1 MPFNKGESGN
11 KDGRP
16 KGSLNKQKDNV
27 YASLINDIF
36 NMFKSGKYYVYYHI
50 DVNTKEIVYIGKGKN
65 NRAWDFRIGTRN
77 QEWNEYI
84 KNNKINAKLIVV
96 DVSEEEALAIEKSLI
111 QVKNP
116 ILNNMNTNNLNK

>member
-1 MPFNKGESGN
+1 MPFKKNDININ

-16 KGSLNKQKDNV
+16 KGSLNKQKDII
-27 YASLINDIF
+27 YTSLINDIF

-50 DVNTKEIVYIGKGKN
+50 NVNTKEIVYIGKGKN

-77 QEWNEYI
+77 QEWSEYI
-84 KNNKINAKLIVV
+84 KNNKIDVKLIVV
-96 DVSEEEALAIEKSLI
+96 DISEEEALAVEKTLI

-116 ILNNMNTNNLNK
+116 LLNIRSSN

>member
-16 KGSLNKQKDNV
+16 KGSLNKQKYNI
-27 YASLINDIF
+27 YTSLINDIF

-65 NRAWDFRIGTRN
+65 NRAWDFNLNARN

-84 KNNKINAKLIVV
+84 KNNKIDVKLIVV
-96 DVSEEEALAIEKSLI
+96 DISEEEALAIERTLI

-116 ILNNMNTNNLNK
+116 LLNIRSSN

>member
-16 KGSLNKQKDNV
+16 KGSLNKQKYNI
-27 YASLINDIF
+27 YTSLINDIF

-65 NRAWDFRIGTRN
+65 NRAWDFNLNARN

-84 KNNKINAKLIVV
+84 KNNKIDVKLIVV
-96 DVSEEEALAIEKSLI
+96 DISEEEALAIEKTLI

-116 ILNNMNTNNLNK
+116 LLNIRSSN

>member
-1 MPFNKGESGN
+1 MPFKKDDININ

-16 KGSLNKQKDNV
+16 KGSLNKQKDII
-27 YASLINDIF
+27 YTSLINDIF

-65 NRAWDFRIGTRN
+65 NRAWDFRIGARN
-77 QEWNEYI
+77 QEWSEYI
-84 KNNKINAKLIVV
+84 KNNKFDVKLIVV
-96 DVSEEEALAIEKSLI
+96 DVSEEEALAIERTLI

-116 ILNNMNTNNLNK
+116 LLNIKSSN